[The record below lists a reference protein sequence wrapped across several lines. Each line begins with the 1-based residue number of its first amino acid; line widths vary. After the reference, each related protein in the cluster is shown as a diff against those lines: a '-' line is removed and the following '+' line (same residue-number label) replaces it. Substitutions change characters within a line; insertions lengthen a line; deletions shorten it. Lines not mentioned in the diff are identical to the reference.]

1 MGDDRHGFTRRIAA
15 IGLGVA
21 LVAALVAAVWVVY
34 RRLPEGERAA
44 GPAAHPGRQ
53 RTTLLRLRL
62 RREEVGFPVSAR
74 KIPVQLYPINMA
86 AARNEFDSERRP
98 GQRFEEFATRL
109 MGGRQPLGVELD
121 EGGEA
126 VLPVPPG
133 KWWIHAT
140 VEGERELTWR
150 LSVNISGREKTVELT
165 RENAY
170 LHAKRF

>member
-1 MGDDRHGFTRRIAA
+1 MGEREHGLTRRLAA
-15 IGLGVA
+15 AGLRVA
-21 LVAALVAAVWVVY
+21 LVAALAGAVWGVY

-44 GPAAHPGRQ
+44 GRAAPGRH
-53 RTTLLRLRL
+53 RTTLVRLRL

-86 AARNEFDSERRP
+86 AARSEFDSERRP

-109 MGGRQPLGVELD
+109 MGGRQPLSVELD

-126 VLPVPPG
+126 AVAVPPG

-140 VEGERELTWR
+140 VEGDRELTWR
-150 LSVNISGREKTVELT
+150 LSVNVTGREKTVELT

-170 LHAKRF
+170 LRAKRF